1 MHYALIRQYDI
12 MDGFFTLRQA
22 PHRVKVVGFQH
33 PSGIGTV
40 VSSRL
45 YEKQNIYPHSK
56 GYLDIDDED
65 VVSSRQN

>member
-1 MHYALIRQYDI
+1 M
-12 MDGFFTLRQA
+12 GFFTLRQA
-22 PHRVKVVGFQH
+22 PLRVRVVGFQD